1 MERKNCLTACLLL
14 LLLSHVCHWLT
25 HIHTL
30 SHTETDVGH
39 PPVPALVAGVD
50 VAAAPPSAAPAEA
63 SAAGAGVAKASAKP
77 QERTETWRET
87 DEDIWIKK
95 RESKSQRK
103 MRLLRKKNIRLK
115 HLSCR
120 SIFKLF
126 SAFRNSSVQN
136 CYVTSMTDR

>member
-1 MERKNCLTACLLL
+1 M
-14 LLLSHVCHWLT
+14 LLSHVCHWLT

-30 SHTETDVGH
+30 SHTQTDVGH
-39 PPVPALVAGVD
+39 PPVPALAAGVD

-63 SAAGAGVAKASAKP
+63 SAAGAGLAKASAKP
-77 QERTETWRET
+77 QERTETRRET
-87 DEDIWIKK
+87 DEEIRIKKK

-103 MRLLRKKNIRLK
+103 TRLLRKKNIRLK
-115 HLSCR
+115 RLSCR

-136 CYVTSMTDR
+136 CYVTTMTDR